1 MIKNGSHSSMIAVA
15 MALILSLAVLETAA
29 AGVSIGKPVSAF
41 KLVDMDGQ
49 SRKLT
54 ETQGRQMTVLY
65 FFDAGSPASQ
75 EGLVMLDGLLKRYA
89 DQQLTVWGITRSDR
103 AQISDFMRKANIGF
117 PLLLDSGEVSRQ
129 YDAQF
134 ILPVMC
140 SLGPDLKVLD
150 YYQGGGKTAEKML
163 LSLAQRQL
171 NRKQPQLAEAIGK
184 AVAAKDPQNLEARA
198 VQGYAAIGMGKLD
211 EAQAVFKQIET
222 APGQGE
228 VVGKEGRAA
237 VLASRGRTDD
247 ALALAQ
253 EVTQKA
259 PDRSY
264 AYKIKGDMM
273 AQKGDEKA
281 AAEAYREAVR
291 QTGAPPFQIAQA
303 HNQLGRLYA
312 REGSY
317 AEARGQFNQALDM
330 DPYYLEPT
338 SNKGVTYE
346 KQRMWSDALK
356 SYRQALAL
364 DSGDAIAAVLAQK
377 AEKILALQKDSAAKQ
392 RMDRLI
398 VDLVARY
405 KNQKKMTVDASTDT
419 WTSRPMVF
427 SLVDVRET
435 GGMSPRDGLS
445 IVLATRIGE
454 LLNDTGRVNVV
465 DRAVIEQ
472 LLSELNLG
480 SSELADPNTTLKL
493 GRLMAAKI
501 IGTGSLIYLPD
512 STLLNL
518 RLIDTETSA
527 VVKTI
532 TRRMTANADLE
543 HEMYSIN
550 RTILKTIM
558 EIYPLQGYVVQTNAE
573 EVILNLGSSRGVT
586 VGSAFEVIEEGKQV
600 VYKGKVLSGSP
611 KTVAALEVIS
621 VEPDYC
627 VAGIKQKKRPL
638 VTDDKVREVLPDVDM
653 KGSKNAN

>member
-1 MIKNGSHSSMIAVA
+1 MV
-15 MALILSLAVLETAA
+15 LSLVVLETAA
-29 AGVSIGKPVSAF
+29 AGVPVGQPVSAF
-41 KLVDMDGQ
+41 TLTDMDGQ
-49 SRKLT
+49 ARKLT

-103 AQISDFMRKANIGF
+103 GQISDFMRKAKIGF

-129 YDAQF
+129 FDAQF

-163 LSLAQRQL
+163 LGLAQRQL
-171 NRKQPQLAEAIGK
+171 SRKQPQLAEAIGK
-184 AVAAKDPQNLEARA
+184 AVAAKDPQNLEAKA
-198 VQGYAAIGMGKLD
+198 VQGYAALGMGKLD
-211 EAQAVFKQIET
+211 EAQTVFKEIEAAT
-222 APGQGE
+222 GQGE
-228 VVGKEGRAA
+228 IVGKEGRAA
-237 VLASRGRTDD
+237 VMASRGRTDD

-259 PDRSY
+259 PDRNY

-281 AAEAYREAVR
+281 AADAYREAVR
-291 QTGAPPFQIAQA
+291 QTGAPAFQIAQA

-312 REGSY
+312 RKGSY
-317 AEARGQFNQALDM
+317 AEARDHFDQAVEM
-330 DPYYLEPT
+330 EPYYLEPT

-364 DSGDAIAAVLAQK
+364 DSGDEIAAVLAQK
-377 AEKILALQKDSAAKQ
+377 AEKILALQKDTAAKQ

-398 VDLVARY
+398 GDLVKRY
-405 KNQKKMTVDASTDT
+405 KNQKKISVDAPPDT

-427 SLVDVRET
+427 SLVDVSEA
-435 GGMSPRDGLS
+435 GGIAPRDGLS

-454 LLNDTGRVNVV
+454 LLNDSGRVNVV
-465 DRAVIEQ
+465 ERAVIEQ

-480 SSELADPNTTLKL
+480 SSELADPDTTLKL

-501 IGTGSLIYLPD
+501 IATGSLIYLPD

-532 TRRMTANADLE
+532 TRNMAADVDLE
-543 HEMYSIN
+543 HEMFAIN
-550 RTILKTIM
+550 RGILKTVM
-558 EIYPLQGYVVQTNAE
+558 ENYPLQGYVVQSDAE
-573 EVILNLGSSRGVT
+573 EVILNLGSSTGVA
-586 VGSAFEVIEEGKQV
+586 VGSAFEVIEEGKQI

-611 KTVAALEVIS
+611 KTVAALEVVS

-627 VAGIKQKKRPL
+627 VAGVKQKSRPL
-638 VTDDKVREVLPDVDM
+638 KTDDKVREILPAVDM
-653 KGSKNAN
+653 KGPKNAN